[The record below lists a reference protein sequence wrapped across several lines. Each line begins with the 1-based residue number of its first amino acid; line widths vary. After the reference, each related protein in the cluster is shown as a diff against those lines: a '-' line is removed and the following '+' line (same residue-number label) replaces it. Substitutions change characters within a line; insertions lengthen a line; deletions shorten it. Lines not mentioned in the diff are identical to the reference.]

1 MDDTEWLAVLAMGG
15 LFLAAQFIALA
26 AVQPFE
32 AAGVQAFENPSN
44 PANILQIVLVI
55 VVFTAVIL
63 FIARYRRDAIK
74 YIILF
79 VFFFSL
85 FYIFQAF
92 LFILTPQALVV
103 TGGAF
108 AAALAGIALLLRHPE
123 WYVVDGIGVL
133 MAGGIIAI
141 FGTSLSI
148 PLVLALL
155 VILAVYDAISVY
167 KTKHM
172 LSLADTVVGEN
183 LPLLMVV
190 PKKRDYSFLEQAE
203 LGPKRDA
210 LFMGLGDAIIPGI
223 LGAAAYIHAGLP
235 VALPTILGAFI
246 GYLFLMRLAA
256 MGKPQA
262 GLPCLNGGAI
272 IGFLAASVA
281 THGGAIGF

>member
-1 MDDTEWLAVLAMGG
+1 MDDTEWLAVLAMGA

-32 AAGVQAFENPSN
+32 AAGMQAFEDPGD
-44 PANILQIVLVI
+44 PMNILQIVLVV

-63 FIARYRRDAIK
+63 FIARYRRDAIR

-79 VFFFSL
+79 VFFMSL
-85 FYIFQAF
+85 FYILEAF
-92 LFILTPQALVV
+92 LAIVMP
-103 TGGAF
+103 AF
-108 AAALAGIALLLRHPE
+108 AVPLAAGYALEGIALLALYPE
-123 WYVVDGIGVL
+123 WYVVDAIGVL
-133 MAGGIIAI
+133 LAGGIIAI
-141 FGTSLSI
+141 FATSLVI
-148 PLVLALL
+148 PLILALL
-155 VILAVYDAISVY
+155 VILAAYDAISVY

-172 LSLADTVVGEN
+172 LSLADTVMGEN

-190 PKKRDYSFLEQAE
+190 PKKSSYSFLEQTE
-203 LGPKRDA
+203 LGTKRDA

-223 LGAAAYIHAGLP
+223 LGAAAYIHAGLA
-235 VALPTILGAFI
+235 VAVPTIIGAFI

-272 IGFLAASVA
+272 AGFLIASIAMHGTIIGF
-281 THGGAIGF
+281 

>member
-1 MDDTEWLAVLAMGG
+1 MDDTEWLAILAMGG

-26 AVQPFE
+26 AIHPFQ
-32 AAGVQAFENPSN
+32 AAGVQAFENPDD
-44 PANILQIVLVI
+44 PANILQIVLVV

-63 FIARYRRDAIK
+63 FIARYRQNIIK

-85 FYIFQAF
+85 LYIFEAF
-92 LFILTPQALVV
+92 LLVLTSHGLASTV
-103 TGGAF
+103 GAF
-108 AAALAGIALLLRHPE
+108 ALAVGGIILLLLHPE

-148 PLVLALL
+148 PLVIALL

-172 LSLADTVVGEN
+172 LSLADAVVGEN

-190 PKKRDYSFLEQAE
+190 PKKQGYSFLEQAE
-203 LGPKRDA
+203 LGKKRDA

-223 LGAAAYIHAGLP
+223 LGAAAYLAAGLT
-235 VALPTILGAFI
+235 VAVVTILGTLA
-246 GYLFLMRLAA
+246 GYFYLMRLAA
-256 MGKPQA
+256 TGNPQA
-262 GLPCLNGGAI
+262 GLPCLNGGALAGYLLASLAVHGSI
-272 IGFLAASVA
+272 IGF
-281 THGGAIGF
+281 